1 MSAPVFRPQFARASQ
16 VARVQQLLD
25 VVWLLMVVSC
35 FVWWHAE
42 PAVAWMGA
50 GLLVIL
56 PSAVLALQFGLSVG
70 ISRAAGR
77 SVPWSPALLTAWWR
91 EAVIA
96 AKVFM
101 WRQPWRWAV
110 WPDRLL
116 MPPATS
122 AETPK
127 PGERTG
133 VNRRGVLLVHGF
145 MCNRG
150 LWNGW
155 HADLAARQ
163 HPVVAVNLEPYR
175 GDIENYVPVIEQA
188 VATLRLETGQ
198 LPLVVAHSMGG
209 LAVRA
214 WLRATPGAQAR
225 VAHVVT
231 LGTPH
236 QGTWLARW
244 GWAAN
249 ARQMQLASP
258 WLQAL
263 GQDEPHDI
271 GRLFTCWHSCADNIV
286 FPVGT
291 AVLPGSAERY
301 LPHVGHVALVDHPE
315 VRAHVLAILN
325 ASGDDLS

>member
-1 MSAPVFRPQFARASQ
+1 
-16 VARVQQLLD
+16 
-25 VVWLLMVVSC
+25 
-35 FVWWHAE
+35 
-42 PAVAWMGA
+42 MGA
-50 GLLVIL
+50 GGGGLLCVV
-56 PSAVLALQFGLSVG
+56 AR
-70 ISRAAGR
+70 RACCRRHGCWVAAD
-77 SVPWSPALLTAWWR
+77 PALRGVGTSVWLVRGHQPRGGQAR
-91 EAVIA
+91 CVVASVAGSLVQEVVIA
-96 AKVFM
+96 VKVFV

-116 MPPATS
+116 TQPIQPQPALS
-122 AETPK
+122 VQAAEVPR
-127 PGERTG
+127 PGVQTG
-133 VNRRGVLLVHGF
+133 VNPRGVLLVHGF

-163 HPVVAVNLEPYR
+163 HPVVAVNLEPFR

-188 VATLRLETGQ
+188 VAALTRETGRP
-198 LPLVVAHSMGG
+198 PLVVAHSMGG

-244 GWAAN
+244 GVAAN
-249 ARQMQLASP
+249 ARQMQRVSP

-263 GQDEPHDI
+263 GRDEPSDI
-271 GRLFTCWHSCADNIV
+271 GCLFTCWHSCADNIV

-291 AVLPGSAERY
+291 AVLPGSTERY
-301 LPHVGHVALVDHPE
+301 LPHVGHVALVDHPQ
-315 VRAHVLAILN
+315 VRAHVLAM
-325 ASGDDLS
+325 LSA

>member
-1 MSAPVFRPQFARASQ
+1 M
-16 VARVQQLLD
+16 QQLLGMAWVLA
-25 VVWLLMVVSC
+25 VVGC
-35 FVWWHAE
+35 CVWWRAE
-42 PAVAWMGA
+42 PAVAVMGV
-50 GLLVIL
+50 GLLLTL
-56 PSAVLALQFGLSVG
+56 PGAVLALQFGLSVA

-77 SVPWSPALLTAWWR
+77 HVAWSPALLAAWWQ
-91 EAVIA
+91 EVVIA
-96 AKVFM
+96 VKVFV

-116 MPPATS
+116 TQPIQPQPALS
-122 AETPK
+122 VQAVEVPR
-127 PGERTG
+127 PGVQTG
-133 VNRRGVLLVHGF
+133 VNPRGVLLVHGF

-163 HPVVAVNLEPYR
+163 HPVVAVNLEPFR

-188 VATLRLETGQ
+188 VAALTRETGRP
-198 LPLVVAHSMGG
+198 PLVVAHSMGG

-244 GWAAN
+244 GVAAN
-249 ARQMQLASP
+249 ARQMQRVSP

-263 GQDEPHDI
+263 GRDEPPDI
-271 GRLFTCWHSCADNIV
+271 GCLFTCWHSCADNIV

-291 AVLPGSAERY
+291 AVLPGSTERY
-301 LPHVGHVALVDHPE
+301 LPHVGHVALVDHPQ
-315 VRAHVLAILN
+315 VRAHVLAM
-325 ASGDDLS
+325 LSA